1 VRTVTVASLIYRSPA
16 WLQFLVDQV
25 IAAKNETEVR
35 LLIVG
40 NDANTAVVEAVKRH
54 DGTQWFQDASAP
66 VSVHY
71 FDHRNL
77 DPYAYYM
84 ARIYTA
90 WNRAMQIADTEEVI
104 LINSDMS
111 FADGWA
117 DELLAMRDEMP
128 CIPTSLLIESG
139 RCPSGLPDYVQDF
152 GKTPQ
157 TFDRAAFIQRATDL
171 RNGTGRRRAG
181 GLFMPCLF
189 RKKEFFDAGGYE
201 IQRRNHV
208 LASDAALF
216 QKFENEFKLPH
227 VTAMRSVVYH
237 VQRGEMEDDVA

>member
-1 VRTVTVASLIYRSPA
+1 MRTVTVASLIYRSPV
-16 WLQFLVDQV
+16 WLKFLVEQV
-25 IAAKNETEVR
+25 TKAKNETEVR

-40 NDANTAVVEAVKRH
+40 NDANTATVEAVKQY

-66 VSVHY
+66 VSIHY
-71 FDHRNL
+71 FDHRNI

-90 WNRAMQIADTEEVI
+90 WNRAMQIADTEDVI

-111 FADGWA
+111 FADAWA

-139 RCPSGLPDYVQDF
+139 RYPSGLPDYVADY

-189 RKKEFFDAGGYE
+189 RKQEFFEAGGYF
-201 IQRRNHV
+201 IQRPNHV
-208 LASDAALF
+208 LASDAMLF
-216 QKFENEFKLPH
+216 QKLENEFKLPH

-237 VQRGEMEDDVA
+237 VQRGEIEDDIA

>member
-1 VRTVTVASLIYRSPA
+1 MRTVTVASLIYRSPV
-16 WLQFLVDQV
+16 WLKFLVDQ
-25 IAAKNETEVR
+25 ILSAKNETEIR

-40 NDANTAVVEAVKRH
+40 NDANTSVVEAVKQY
-54 DGTQWFQDASAP
+54 DDTMVFGEAGAP
-66 VSVHY
+66 VSISY
-71 FDHRNL
+71 FDHRNV

-90 WNRAMQIADTEEVI
+90 WNRAMQIADTEDVI

-111 FADGWA
+111 FADGWV

-139 RCPSGLPDYVQDF
+139 RYPSGLPDYVADF

-181 GLFMPCLF
+181 GLFMPVMF
-189 RKKEFFDAGGYE
+189 IKKEFFAAGGYE
-201 IQRRNHV
+201 IQVPNHS
-208 LASDAALF
+208 LASDAKLF
-216 QKFENEFKLPH
+216 QKLELNYKLPH

-237 VQRGEMEDDVA
+237 VQRGEIEDDIA